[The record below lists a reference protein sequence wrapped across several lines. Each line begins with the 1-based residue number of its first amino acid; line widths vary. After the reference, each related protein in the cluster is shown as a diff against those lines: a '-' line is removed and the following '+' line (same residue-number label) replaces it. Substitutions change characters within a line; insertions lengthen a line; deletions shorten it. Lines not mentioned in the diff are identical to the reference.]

1 MKFELD
7 LGARSPIIRSYGTGE
22 FVVGD
27 QRYHAS
33 LVLSGDIL
41 STELLPAGIELLDD
55 SHLDALC
62 ALGTDLLLIGSGGRS
77 RFLPQPL
84 LARVLARGI
93 GCEVMTTAAACRSYN
108 VLVAEGRSVTAALF
122 VIDPDRDQSPTH
134 TGN

>member
-22 FVVGD
+22 FLVGD

-33 LVLSGDIL
+33 VVLAGDVL
-41 STELLPAGIELLDD
+41 RTDLLPSGFELMDD

-62 ALGTDLLLIGSGGRS
+62 GLGTDLLLIGSGARP

-84 LARVLARGI
+84 LGRVLARGI

-108 VLVAEGRSVTAALF
+108 VLVSEGRSVAAALF
-122 VIDPDRDQSPTH
+122 VITPD
-134 TGN
+134 